1 MKRLTKKTWMNTALA
16 VIFFLPLYWTIVTSL
31 KDKTEIYGTPPTLIP
46 KHPTLANYIKIF
58 TLDDGLYRGY
68 LMNSFV
74 ITAITILLV
83 VVVSVLAGYGFS
95 KLQLRGK
102 GFFLA
107 CILAAIMIPFQALLN
122 PLYSIMSKLHLLNT
136 VPSMVLIY
144 ATFQSPFCIYMMKNA
159 FDMVPDSL
167 LESAKL
173 DGDGKG
179 IFME

>member
-1 MKRLTKKTWMNTALA
+1 MNTALA

-58 TLDDGLYRGY
+58 TLDDG
-68 LMNSFV
+68 V

-102 GFFLA
+102 GFFWPVYWLR
-107 CILAAIMIPFQALLN
+107 L
-122 PLYSIMSKLHLLNT
+122 
-136 VPSMVLIY
+136 
-144 ATFQSPFCIYMMKNA
+144 
-159 FDMVPDSL
+159 
-167 LESAKL
+167 
-173 DGDGKG
+173 
-179 IFME
+179 

>member
-1 MKRLTKKTWMNTALA
+1 MDEYSSGSHLFPAAVLDGGDVSEGQDRDIRNTAH
-16 VIFFLPLYWTIVTSL
+16 IV
-31 KDKTEIYGTPPTLIP
+31 P

-68 LMNSFV
+68 LLNSFV

-83 VVVSVLAGYGFS
+83 VFVSVLAGYGFS
-95 KLQLRGK
+95 KLQLKGK
-102 GFFLA
+102 GLFMA

-136 VPSMVLIY
+136 IPSMVLIY

-159 FDMVPDSL
+159 FDMVPGQSAGVCKTGRCRGRSL
-167 LESAKL
+167 C
-173 DGDGKG
+173 
-179 IFME
+179 FPTYVCR

>member
-1 MKRLTKKTWMNTALA
+1 
-16 VIFFLPLYWTIVTSL
+16 
-31 KDKTEIYGTPPTLIP
+31 
-46 KHPTLANYIKIF
+46 
-58 TLDDGLYRGY
+58 
-68 LMNSFV
+68 MNSFV

-83 VVVSVLAGYGFS
+83 VIVSVLAGYGFS
-95 KLQLRGK
+95 KLQLKGK
-102 GFFLA
+102 ALFMA

-173 DGDGKG
+173 T
-179 IFME
+179 I